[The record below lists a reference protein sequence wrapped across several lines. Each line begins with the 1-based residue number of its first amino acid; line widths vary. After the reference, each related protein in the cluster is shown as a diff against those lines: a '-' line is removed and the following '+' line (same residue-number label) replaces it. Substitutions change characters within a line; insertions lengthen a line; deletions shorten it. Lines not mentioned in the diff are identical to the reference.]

1 MCLPLDWFPIETI
14 NTELLQYYS
23 RITSGNEMNYS
34 IALVTGFVV
43 KKNRNGHRQIFQFK
57 IFYLFFG
64 FYRQPDYALRLIQ
77 NHGIP

>member
-43 KKNRNGHRQIFQFK
+43 KKTETDTDRYFSLRFFIYSLDFIVNRITLWG
-57 IFYLFFG
+57 
-64 FYRQPDYALRLIQ
+64 
-77 NHGIP
+77 